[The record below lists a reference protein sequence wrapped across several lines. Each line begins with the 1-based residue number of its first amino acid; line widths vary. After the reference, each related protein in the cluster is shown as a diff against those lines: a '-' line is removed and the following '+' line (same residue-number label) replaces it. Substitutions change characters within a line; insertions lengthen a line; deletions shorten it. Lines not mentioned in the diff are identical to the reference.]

1 MVRLGNSVL
10 ALDAQANDV
19 ATAVRIRNALD
30 PLLIEDAIW
39 HASPADVAGLRP
51 HITAMEDDVAGADPV
66 AFIHANWRLH
76 ADIAATSP
84 NMLLSS
90 IYTHLLDLIES
101 HTLSILPSNDQPLGE
116 YIEHRHELHRALVDA
131 LDQRDRDTALR
142 LIHEH
147 NTTPASEDFAP

>member
-1 MVRLGNSVL
+1 M
-10 ALDAQANDV
+10 
-19 ATAVRIRNALD
+19 
-30 PLLIEDAIW
+30 LIEDAIW

-66 AFIHANWRLH
+66 AFI
-76 ADIAATSP
+76 
-84 NMLLSS
+84 
-90 IYTHLLDLIES
+90 
-101 HTLSILPSNDQPLGE
+101 
-116 YIEHRHELHRALVDA
+116 IEHRHELHRDLVDA